1 MPEEMTSRP
10 DQIMY
15 PNGIGACRQQALV
28 GAPLVIVVEQLHP
41 KQDFSFLDSL
51 LQMGCMAGNKPA
63 AKRGLHG
70 RGSRGKPPGEAISN
84 RSCRAANPATGSAE
98 QVHCLP
104 AIARH
109 GISEHALLG
118 QVADV
123 IKQLTPGIKGV
134 ERLLRFR
141 PGVESSNGEA

>member
-15 PNGIGACRQQALV
+15 PNGIGACCQQALV

-51 LQMGCMAGNKPA
+51 LQMGRMAGDQPA
-63 AKRGLHG
+63 PKRGLQR
-70 RGSRGKPPGEAISN
+70 RGPRGKPPGKAIRN
-84 RSCRAANPATGSAE
+84 RSCRAANPPSGSAE

-104 AIARH
+104 AIAGY
-109 GISEHALLG
+109 GISK
-118 QVADV
+118 DV
-123 IKQLTPGIKGV
+123 
-134 ERLLRFR
+134 
-141 PGVESSNGEA
+141 